1 MHLDHVVLRDA
12 LCDAD
17 DEGHLRLNRLE
28 DRRRRARRGHVQN
41 SRVRARLL
49 LCFGDRCKDRLPE
62 ENSMLRCGDKGCA
75 TCGRNGCLGGEI
87 KYLPEVRGA
96 SLLGVDAADHLRAVC
111 DGLLAVE
118 GARLPSEPLADDL
131 RVLEDCWRWRL
142 RLWHTRQSAKR
153 LEGGGREI

>member
-1 MHLDHVVLRDA
+1 
-12 LCDAD
+12 
-17 DEGHLRLNRLE
+17 
-28 DRRRRARRGHVQN
+28 
-41 SRVRARLL
+41 
-49 LCFGDRCKDRLPE
+49 
-62 ENSMLRCGDKGCA
+62 MLRCGDKGRA
-75 TCGRNGCLGGEI
+75 TCGRNGCVWVETS

-111 DGLLAVE
+111 DRLLAVE